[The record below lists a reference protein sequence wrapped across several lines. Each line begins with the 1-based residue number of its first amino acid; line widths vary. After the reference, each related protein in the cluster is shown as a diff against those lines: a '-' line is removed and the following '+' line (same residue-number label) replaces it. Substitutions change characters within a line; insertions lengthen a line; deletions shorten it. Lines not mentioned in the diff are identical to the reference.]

1 MNTHGCGP
9 GPCPH
14 DAGDIASRLA
24 AVPAPQGRSFT
35 VDVHCHAIVPAV
47 EALVAARPE
56 KLAEPAQ
63 MLAALGEP
71 SMRHNRERMLPDA
84 GPRLVSLDRR
94 LADMDAMGV
103 DVQVVSPSPTQYYYW
118 AEPDLAREVV
128 RTCNEGI
135 AAACGR
141 EPRRLVGLG
150 TVALQHGALAAE
162 QLESAVRELGLRGVE
177 ISSSAG
183 ALELDHASLA
193 PFWAKAEALG
203 CVVFI
208 HPFGTTVGERLSRY
222 YLQNTI
228 GQPLETTIA
237 LSQLIFGGVLDRHPR
252 LKLLAA
258 HGGGYLP
265 YYLGRSTHSRVVR
278 PEASAPARPPIEY
291 LKRIWFD
298 SVVYE
303 PETLRHLVELV
314 GASQLVVGTD
324 YPFDMGSY
332 RVHELVA
339 AIDGLGDD
347 ERRAVLGGTAAR
359 LFSLDP
365 AAVRR

>member
-1 MNTHGCGP
+1 MKLHTCGP
-9 GPCPH
+9 APCVH
-14 DAGDIASRLA
+14 DSGDLASRF
-24 AVPAPQGRSFT
+24 APPPGDRPFT

-47 EALVAARPE
+47 EAMVAGRPE
-56 KLAEPAQ
+56 KQAEPAQ
-63 MLAALGEP
+63 MLATLGEP
-71 SMRHNRERMLPDA
+71 SMRHNQQKMLPDA
-84 GPRLVSLDRR
+84 GPRLVSVERR

-118 AEPDLAREVV
+118 AEPDLGREIARA
-128 RTCNEGI
+128 CNAGI
-135 AAACGR
+135 AGACER

-150 TVALQHGALAAE
+150 TVPLQHGALAAE
-162 QLESAVRELGLRGVE
+162 ELEHAVRGLGLRGVE

-183 ALELDHASLA
+183 ALELDHESLA

-203 CVVFI
+203 AVVFI
-208 HPFGTTVGERLSRY
+208 HPFGTTVGDRLARY

-237 LSQLIFGGVLDRHPR
+237 LSQLIFGGVLDRHPG

-265 YYLGRSTHSRVVR
+265 YYLGRSAHARFVR
-278 PEASAPARPPIEY
+278 PEAARPRLAPRDY

-298 SVVYE
+298 TVVYE
-303 PETLRHLVELV
+303 PATLRHLADLV

-339 AIDGLGDD
+339 AIDGLSDD

-359 LFSLDP
+359 LFSIATGD
-365 AAVRR
+365 AA